1 MKQHILSFSIASL
14 IFMMGC
20 GMPGRPAL
28 RIGISSSPGS
38 SIVYLA
44 EEAGL
49 FDMYKV
55 DVEIVELSCGHE
67 CRSAFVNHQLD
78 AVVMPYHELETA
90 THINSSEAG
99 LLMLLAAPKPNASTL
114 ISQACNCEWP
124 QGDVEILAGNRGD
137 LMQRRQEWQRV
148 LLAYEHARL
157 VMSSGQLGN
166 IKSVAEREH
175 RSADEVLSELTNWQ
189 VFGIMQQDSLLSKD
203 GPYGAL
209 QARWQGQVH
218 FSASVSNKAAQLLHE
233 KQTKQPGDKVR

>member
-1 MKQHILSFSIASL
+1 MKQHVLSFAIASL
-14 IFMMGC
+14 IVTMGC
-20 GMPGRPAL
+20 DMPGRPAL

-55 DVEIVELSCGHE
+55 DVEIVELSCAHE
-67 CRSAFVNHQLD
+67 CRAAFIKRQLD
-78 AVVMPYHELETA
+78 AVVMPFQELELA
-90 THINSSEAG
+90 THVNTSEAG
-99 LLMLLAAPKPNASTL
+99 LIMLLAAPKTNNTVELSHDGVCA
-114 ISQACNCEWP
+114 WP
-124 QGDVEILAGNRGD
+124 QNDVEILAGNRGD

-157 VMSSGQLGN
+157 LLSSGQSTHIAL
-166 IKSVAEREH
+166 VAEREH
-175 RSADEVLSELTNWQ
+175 RDATVIANELALWQ

-218 FSASVSNKAAQLLHE
+218 FSTSVSTKAAKLLHE
-233 KQTKQPGDKVR
+233 KQANQPGDKVR